1 MKGRL
6 ERERWQ
12 MMRERGNPEYEYSEA
27 VHNELKRLIESAT
40 ANPPGPSHAVRGG
53 WWLLMA
59 VALLSAI
66 LVFASVRSHAFR
78 RPGAE
83 RDSANSPKAGVAD
96 DVMSVTSKQ
105 ALQIVVEP
113 VSEKMNSAGHEFLVI
128 PDSAVILF
136 DSKLSVFVEAS
147 AGRFRLRNVQ
157 AEPGQGGFTVIEN
170 GLRAG
175 ERVVTH
181 GAILLTTKIRK

>member
-1 MKGRL
+1 
-6 ERERWQ
+6 

-40 ANPPGPSHAVRGG
+40 ANPPGPSPAVRGG

-59 VALLSAI
+59 VALLSVI

-78 RPGAE
+78 QPGAE
-83 RDSANSPKAGVAD
+83 RDSTNSPKSDVAD

-113 VSEKMNSAGHEFLVI
+113 VSEKMNSAGHGFLVV

-136 DSKLSVFVEAS
+136 DSKFSVFVEEP
-147 AGRFRLRNVQ
+147 AGRYRLRNVQ
-157 AEPGQGGFTVIEN
+157 ARPGQGGLTVIEN